1 MSVTIAE
8 VKDFIEDAKKF
19 RESWLT
25 MANRSWSE
33 IKKTQKNNR
42 LWSVTPNSLRRRARY
57 PAWYSIFKIR
67 QPLLLSRIGIPI
79 CKDTTQDGNDKVGA
93 VAAIIKE
100 RLAIN
105 LAKDFD
111 FFEVLSCARD
121 DFLATNFGI
130 LRAYYE
136 RDEIKEKFKERLT
149 TQIDPET
156 NQPIFINAKGQVVE
170 SDDIAEDSDGFFL
183 ETEEIVDVTNERIR
197 LCPVLYKEFYVD
209 PDVRRWSQVKR
220 VAFCEHY
227 SPVDFKRIFGV
238 SAYNK
243 LPKNEDPS
251 TDDEDTGTS
260 NKRRY
265 ITVYEYWDKWA
276 KKCYWLPENS
286 DSFVAPNKYYVPD
299 ESDAD
304 DQPNGLYDLAEF
316 FPVPPPMMMNQA
328 TDEFWPVPEY
338 YQIVEILDDIH
349 TIFSRMASATRS
361 IRTRLLF
368 DANVDGLQQALNE
381 AAEGDAFGVPNLA
394 QSLNAAGGTLE
405 AVVQYIPVEQ
415 VINGLNQLYT
425 ALEQRLNVVY
435 KLTGTSDL
443 LQGLITDPTQ
453 RTFGERQMTEKYALN
468 QIADPQ
474 QKMVIFVK
482 DCYEL
487 MCEMALKN
495 FKDETLDKFML
506 PKTLQPDEQAVYRS
520 ATDLL
525 KNQNDRFRID
535 LETDSTIALNEEY
548 DKQVR
553 IELVNALTTALEKT
567 ANIAQTSPAL
577 VVPELHCLK
586 YLIQGFRQGKMFQ
599 SEVTQAIDNVIQ
611 AAQASAPPSFN
622 KDEQQLALRREEVAA
637 ANQLKQYE
645 IQSNERLEM
654 AKLQQNDTVVA
665 IKNQLDSL
673 KAQQEQLSKQDE
685 LRMQYEKLQA
695 DIALQSQELA
705 LKREQLALQMQELA
719 SKNQLEQVALS
730 VESQQTASDIQY
742 QTLQQQ
748 IEQADLQLRASQ
760 QELEAQAHQLDLQ
773 ERVMTEQRLQAEQ
786 KLKEVSA
793 QLELATKMKEVYTP
807 PAPALPAINV
817 HMPKPAVAKK
827 AVKIVRDPNGEIVG
841 YEHIDDQGNGV
852 KKKIKVNRDEAGR
865 LNSFEQVEG
874 DL

>member
-1 MSVTIAE
+1 MEIEVEE
-8 VKDFIEDAKKF
+8 VKSFIEDAKRYKA
-19 RESWLT
+19 SWCSLSE
-25 MANRSWSE
+25 RSWQELKKRSKNDKLWSTSPNAMR
-33 IKKTQKNNR
+33 KKT
-42 LWSVTPNSLRRRARY
+42 RY

-67 QPLLLSRIGIPI
+67 QPLILARIGVPI
-79 CKDTTQDGNDKVGA
+79 CKDTTQDGNDKIGA

-136 RDEIKEKFKERLT
+136 RDEVKEKVKERLI

-156 NQPIFINAKGQVVE
+156 NQPVFINAEGQVVE
-170 SDDIAEDSDGFFL
+170 SDDIAEDSEGFFL
-183 ETEEIVDVTNERIR
+183 ETEEIIDVANERIR

-220 VAFCEHY
+220 IAFCEHY

-238 SAYNK
+238 SAYND
-243 LPKNEDPS
+243 LPKESDPT
-251 TDDEDTGTS
+251 TDDEDTGAS

-286 DSFVAPNKYYVPD
+286 DSFVTPNKYYVPD

-338 YQIVEILDDIH
+338 YQVMEILDDINS
-349 TIFSRMASATRS
+349 IFARMAAATRA

-368 DANVDGLQQALNE
+368 DANVEGLQPALNE
-381 AAEGDAFGVPNLA
+381 AAEGDAFGVPNLS

-405 AVVQYIPVEQ
+405 AVVQYIPVEP
-415 VINGLNQLYT
+415 VINSLNQLYT
-425 ALEQRLNVVY
+425 ALEQRLNSLY

-474 QKMVIFVK
+474 QKMQIFVK

-495 FKDETLDKFML
+495 FKDETLDKFVM
-506 PKTLQPDEQAVYRS
+506 PKTLEPDKQAVYRS
-520 ATDLL
+520 SMDLL

-567 ANIAQTSPAL
+567 ASIAQSSPAL

-611 AAQASAPPSFN
+611 SAQAATAPAFN
-622 KDEQQLALRREEVAA
+622 KDEQQLALRREEIAA
-637 ANQLKQYE
+637 TNQLKQYE
-645 IQSNERLEM
+645 IQSTERLEM
-654 AKLQQNDTVVA
+654 AKLQQNEAVLSIKSQLDAVKSQTDQMSAQAELQLKYEQLQANINLQMQDLA
-665 IKNQLDSL
+665 IKR
-673 KAQQEQLSKQDE
+673 DE
-685 LRMQYEKLQA
+685 
-695 DIALQSQELA
+695 
-705 LKREQLALQMQELA
+705 LALQMQALVSKNELA
-719 SKNQLEQVALS
+719 QVAQ
-730 VESQQTASDIQY
+730 VVDGQIAQSDIQH
-742 QTLQQQ
+742 QTTQSML
-748 IEQADLQLRASQ
+748 EQADLQLRASQ

-773 ERVMTEQRLQAEQ
+773 ERVMTEQRLQSEQ
-786 KLKEVSA
+786 QLKELEMQLSA
-793 QLELATKMKEVYTP
+793 ATKVREAMLPPQPVVVPTIPKRKTKITRKEGDSEISVE
-807 PAPALPAINV
+807 
-817 HMPKPAVAKK
+817 KEE
-827 AVKIVRDPNGEIVG
+827 GEI
-841 YEHIDDQGNGV
+841 
-852 KKKIKVNRDEAGR
+852 
-865 LNSFEQVEG
+865 
-874 DL
+874 

>member
-1 MSVTIAE
+1 MEIEVEE
-8 VKDFIEDAKKF
+8 VKSFLEDAKRYKA
-19 RESWLT
+19 SWCSL
-25 MANRSWSE
+25 AERSWQE
-33 IKKTQKNNR
+33 LKKRSKNDK
-42 LWSVTPNSLRRRARY
+42 LWSTSPNAMRKKSRY

-67 QPLLLSRIGIPI
+67 QPLILARIGIPI
-79 CKDTTQDGNDKVGA
+79 CKDTTQDGNDKIGA
-93 VAAIIKE
+93 VAAIAKE

-136 RDEIKEKFKERLT
+136 RDEIKENVKIRLT
-149 TQIDPET
+149 TQIDPVT
-156 NQPIFINAKGQVVE
+156 NQPIFVSEDGKVVE
-170 SDDIAEDSDGFFL
+170 SDDISEDAEGFFL
-183 ETEEIVDVTNERIR
+183 ETEEIIDVTNEKIR

-220 VAFCEHY
+220 IAFCEHY

-238 SAYNK
+238 KAYND

-251 TDDEDTGTS
+251 SDDEDTGAM

-286 DSFVAPNKYYVPD
+286 DEFVTPNRYYIPD

-316 FPVPPPMMMNQA
+316 FPVPPPMMMNQS

-338 YQIVEILDDIH
+338 YQLMDILDDINS
-349 TIFSRMASATRS
+349 IFSRMAAATRAF
-361 IRTRLLF
+361 RTRLLF
-368 DANVDGLQQALNE
+368 DANVEGLQPALNE
-381 AAEGDAFGVPNLA
+381 AAEGDAFGVPNLS

-405 AVVQYIPVEQ
+405 AVVQYIPVDA
-415 VINGLNQLYT
+415 VINSLNQLYI
-425 ALEQRLNVVY
+425 ALEQRLNVLY
-435 KLTGTSDL
+435 KVSGNSDM

-474 QKMVIFVK
+474 QKMQIFVK

-495 FKDETLDKFML
+495 FKDESLDKYIM
-506 PKTLQPDEQAVYRS
+506 PQTLQPDEQSSYRS
-520 ATDLL
+520 AMELL
-525 KNQNDRFRID
+525 KNENDRFRID

-567 ANIAQTSPAL
+567 ANIAQSSPAL

-611 AAQASAPPSFN
+611 AAQASTAPSFN
-622 KDEQQLALRREEVAA
+622 KDEQQLALRREEIAA
-637 ANQLKQYE
+637 TNQLRQYE
-645 IQSNERLEM
+645 IQSTERLEM
-654 AKLQQNDTVVA
+654 AKLQQNDAVLS
-665 IKNQLDSL
+665 IKSQLDAVKSQTDQMSAQAELQL
-673 KAQQEQLSKQDE
+673 KYEQL
-685 LRMQYEKLQA
+685 QA
-695 DIALQSQELA
+695 NIN
-705 LKREQLALQMQELA
+705 LQMQELA
-719 SKNQLEQVALS
+719 IKREELGLQMQELVSKNELAQVAQVVDGQRAQS
-730 VESQQTASDIQY
+730 EIQH
-742 QTLQQQ
+742 QSTQSML
-748 IEQADLQLRASQ
+748 EQADLQLRASQ

-773 ERVMTEQRLQAEQ
+773 ERVMTEQRLQSEQ
-786 KLKEVSA
+786 KLKELEMQLSA
-793 QLELATKMKEVYTP
+793 ATKIREAMIP
-807 PAPALPAINV
+807 PQ
-817 HMPKPAVAKK
+817 PAVVPTVPKRK
-827 AVKIVRDPNGEIVG
+827 TKITRKEGDSEISVEKEEGEI
-841 YEHIDDQGNGV
+841 
-852 KKKIKVNRDEAGR
+852 
-865 LNSFEQVEG
+865 
-874 DL
+874 